1 MPRLDVVAVVTCL
14 CLLAGCSKGSQP
26 TPPPSGGTGESITG
40 RERIGWDQPAASPA
54 ELATTRYA
62 IYVDGVRSE
71 MADVTCA
78 TTAGTAGFPCSGRL
92 PAMSNGSHVLEL
104 AAFVD
109 SGGILESTRSTPFR
123 VTVTGVAAGAAAALA
138 HGEVVTTVDGVQLRA
153 EVLFDGLEDPTA
165 LAVTG
170 DGRAFVGTA
179 SGLVVVKDGATVG
192 PPQLTDGPLLGIA
205 LSTTFARDGQV
216 YATQAVPSEGGA
228 VLFRTSRFRDFG
240 GRLVE
245 RMVVLENGP
254 ASQEPSAALRFG
266 PDGKLYVAFDDGG
279 SAAAAERMSD
289 WSGKVLRMEPD
300 GRTPEDQAAA
310 SPVLFRGL
318 TSPRGFDWTPDGSAI
333 WIADASRDGV
343 ERLRVITSTSERP
356 RRAGQ
361 RGTFVMPRGLG
372 AAALVFYRGD
382 AIPEF
387 LGDLFIAGRD
397 GGYILRVRFDP
408 DDRARPFSTE
418 RLLEDRVGTVRALA
432 IGADGAI
439 YFSTQRSLVRLVQ
452 R

>member
-1 MPRLDVVAVVTCL
+1 M
-14 CLLAGCSKGSQP
+14 
-26 TPPPSGGTGESITG
+26 
-40 RERIGWDQPAASPA
+40 
-54 ELATTRYA
+54 
-62 IYVDGVRSE
+62 DGVRSE
-71 MADVTCA
+71 MADVTCG

-92 PAMSNGSHVLEL
+92 PPMSNGSHVLEL

-109 SGGILESTRSTPFR
+109 SGGILEGARSSPFR

-138 HGEVVTTVDGVQLRA
+138 HGDVVTTVDGVRLRA
-153 EVLFDGLEDPTA
+153 EVLFDGLADPTA

-179 SGLVVVKDGATVG
+179 SGLIVVKDGAAVG
-192 PPQLTDGPLLGIA
+192 APQLTDGPLLGIA
-205 LSTTFARDGQV
+205 LSTAFARDGQV
-216 YATQAVPSEGGA
+216 YATQAIPSGAGA

-240 GRLVE
+240 GRLAE

-254 ASQEPSAALRFG
+254 ASQKPAAALRFG

-279 SAAAAERMSD
+279 SAAAAERMAE

-318 TSPRGFDWTPDGSAI
+318 TSPRGFDWTLDGSAI

-361 RGTFVMPRGLG
+361 RGTFAMPRGLG
-372 AAALVFYRGD
+372 AAALAFYRGD
-382 AIPEF
+382 AIGEF
-387 LGDLFIAGRD
+387 SGDLFIAGRD
-397 GGYILRVRFDP
+397 AGYILRVRFDP
-408 DDRARPFSTE
+408 DDRTRPATTE
-418 RLLEDRVGTVRALA
+418 RLLEDRVGSVPRPRHRRRWRYLLLHEDVARETGPAVEAGLSRPSPNPPLTGRLKPA
-432 IGADGAI
+432 
-439 YFSTQRSLVRLVQ
+439 STPIFR
-452 R
+452 